1 MQSSSLPK
9 PPPSVRVLQ
18 LATASWM
25 AAAVSAAAELG
36 VADTLADG
44 PRPAGE
50 IARAVGADAP
60 TLYRLMR
67 ACADIGLFEEHE
79 GEVFALTEVGEA
91 LRSDAPTSMRNF
103 ARWVGLAAD
112 RNTWAGLADSV
123 RTGEPAF
130 EKVHGQNVW
139 DFMRDRADVSGI
151 FDDAMTEASR
161 QLIAPVVGAYDF
173 SGIGTL
179 VDVAGG
185 HGALL
190 AAVLDAHPGV
200 RGVLYDQADVVVG
213 AKQTFRERGLEDR
226 VDTVGGDFFESVPP
240 GGDAYLLSNVIHD
253 WDDANSLKILTNCR
267 EALADGGRV
276 LLVEAVMPE
285 RSEPSPTVTL
295 MDLNMLVLCGGRQR
309 TETEFADLFARAG
322 LRLTRI
328 VRAGLH
334 SVVEAVRA

>member
-1 MQSSSLPK
+1 METSLPK

-18 LATASWM
+18 LATSSWM

-36 VADTLADG
+36 VADALADG
-44 PRPAGE
+44 ARPVDE
-50 IARAVGADAP
+50 IAEEAGAHAP
-60 TLYRLMR
+60 TLYRLLR
-67 ACADIGLFEEHE
+67 ACAAIGLFEEHD
-79 GEVFALTEVGEA
+79 GKVFALTDVGDA
-91 LRSDAPTSMRNF
+91 LRSDSPASMRNF

-123 RTGEPAF
+123 RTGESAF
-130 EKVHGQNVW
+130 ERIHGQDVW
-139 DFMRDRADVSGI
+139 DFMRERDDVSRV

-173 SGIGTL
+173 GGLGTI

-190 AAVLDAHPGV
+190 AAVLAANPDA
-200 RGVLYDQADVVVG
+200 RGLLYDQPDVVTG
-213 AKQTFRERGLEDR
+213 AKRTFQESGVDDR
-226 VDTVGGDFFESVPP
+226 VDIVAGDFFDSVPA

-253 WDDANSLKILTNCR
+253 WDDERSLRILANCR
-267 EALADGGRV
+267 EALTGDGRV
-276 LLVEAVMPE
+276 LLVEAVMPGPA
-285 RSEPSPTVTL
+285 EPSGTVTL

-309 TETEFADLFARAG
+309 TEAEFADLFARAG

-328 VRAGLH
+328 VPAGLH